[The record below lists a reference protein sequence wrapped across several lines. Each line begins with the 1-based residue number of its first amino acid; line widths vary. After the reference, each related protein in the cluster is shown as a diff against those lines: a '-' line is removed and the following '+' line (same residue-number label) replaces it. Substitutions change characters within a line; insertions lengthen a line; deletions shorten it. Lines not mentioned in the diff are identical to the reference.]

1 LDIPVPGSL
10 SIVKLMSD
18 TNLTSVTSASVD
30 EHSMEEVRKH
40 VRTYL
45 IVGVALMCG
54 TVLTVW
60 ASLIHFD
67 SRAMNIALALLIAS
81 TKGFLVAGFFMHLI
95 SEKKMIY
102 SVLAFTVFFFAA
114 LMILTLW
121 SMGHDSII
129 QIR

>member
-1 LDIPVPGSL
+1 
-10 SIVKLMSD
+10 MSD
-18 TNLTSVTSASVD
+18 GHLPSAAVGVAD
-30 EHSMEEVRKH
+30 EHSMEDVRKH

-54 TVLTVW
+54 TVMTVW

-67 SRAMNIALALLIAS
+67 SREMNIALALLIAS

-102 SVLAFTVFFFAA
+102 SVLAFTVFFFIA
-114 LMILTLW
+114 LMFLTLW
-121 SMGHDSII
+121 SMGHGSIV

>member
-1 LDIPVPGSL
+1 
-10 SIVKLMSD
+10 MSD
-18 TNLTSVTSASVD
+18 TQHPSAVAAAHNA
-30 EHSMEEVRKH
+30 HSAEDVRKH

-45 IVGVALMCG
+45 IIGVALMVG

-60 ASLIHFD
+60 ASLINFG
-67 SRAMNIALALLIAS
+67 SREINIVIALLIAS

-102 SVLAFTVFFFAA
+102 SVLVFTVFFFTA
-114 LMILTLW
+114 LMFLTLW
-121 SMGHDSII
+121 SMAHGSIV